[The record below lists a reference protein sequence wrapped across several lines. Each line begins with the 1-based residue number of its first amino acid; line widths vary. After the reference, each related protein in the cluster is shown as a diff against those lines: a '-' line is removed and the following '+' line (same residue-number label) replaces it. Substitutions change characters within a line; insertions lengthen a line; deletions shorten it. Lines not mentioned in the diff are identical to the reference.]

1 MSVLRA
7 THPCLLT
14 RIVYH
19 VGSPAIFDGNRFFPE
34 TGTPMRK
41 MLRSRTLLADC
52 EPDPLTVAI

>member
-7 THPCLLT
+7 TQPCLLT

-19 VGSPAIFDGNRFFPE
+19 VGSPAIFDGKRFFPE

-41 MLRSRTLLADC
+41 MLRRRTLLADC
-52 EPDPLTVAI
+52 EPEPLTVAI